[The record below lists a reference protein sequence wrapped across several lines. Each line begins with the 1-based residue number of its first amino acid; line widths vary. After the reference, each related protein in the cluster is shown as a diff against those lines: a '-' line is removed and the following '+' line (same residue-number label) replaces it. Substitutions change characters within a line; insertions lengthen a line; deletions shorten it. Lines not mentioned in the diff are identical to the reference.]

1 MKYLAPMLLG
11 LTLLSSGCSYRY
23 VYAVDDTPIQTE
35 SGRPSSIV
43 NALEYKYYVLF
54 ALVKDV
60 YYECRNDG
68 DKLDCVKLCDV
79 KNEEGE
85 KIKCRLT
92 FGY

>member
-1 MKYLAPMLLG
+1 MKHLIPLLLG
-11 LTLLSSGCSYRY
+11 ATMLASGCSYRY
-23 VYAVDDTPIQTE
+23 VYAVDDTPIQTDA
-35 SGRPSSIV
+35 GRASSIV

-54 ALVKDV
+54 AQVKDV

-85 KIKCRLT
+85 KIKCRWS